1 MGRVSINDMEFYAYH
16 GHFAEEQV
24 VGNYFR
30 VNVWLETDCHRAAES
45 DHLSDALDYQQVYKV
60 IQEEMQIPSHLLEHL
75 AGRILAHLGDTFPQV
90 EEASVC
96 IEKMNPPLGGKIKS
110 VSVELKR
117 KFI

>member
-1 MGRVSINDMEFYAYH
+1 MEFYAYH
-16 GHFAEEQV
+16 GHFEEEQV

-30 VNVWLETDCHRAAES
+30 VNVWLETDCHMASES
-45 DHLSDALDYQQVYKV
+45 DKLSDALDYQRVYKV
-60 IQEEMQIPSHLLEHL
+60 IHQEMKVPSRLLEHL
-75 AGRILAHLGDTFPQV
+75 AGRILTQLGTTFPQL